1 MRVGIQEA
9 RGGIVAFFA
18 ADREYQTDELHLMV
32 RSLVQS
38 NFRAVFG
45 SRAIKVRDLSEQ
57 LKGIYEGKRSLYLT
71 SKYGGML
78 LSIVTL
84 LLYNRY
90 ITDVLTSVKA
100 FDVHLLRSL
109 RLEGNGRDLDT
120 EIVAKLS
127 LLHEYI
133 LEVPVSYSPRT
144 RSEGKKITLMDGISA
159 LIMLFRQRIFGH
171 PPAPAAAIAG
181 NAGNTSRSA
190 T

>member
-1 MRVGIQEA
+1 M
-9 RGGIVAFFA
+9 
-18 ADREYQTDELHLMV
+18 LV

-45 SRAIKVRDLSEQ
+45 TRATKVRDISEQ
-57 LKGIYEGKRSLYLT
+57 LKKIYGGQRRLYLS

-90 ITDVLTSVKA
+90 ITDALTSVKA
-100 FDVHLLRSL
+100 FDIHLLRSL

-120 EIVAKLS
+120 EIIAKLS

-133 LEVPVSYSPRT
+133 LEVPVSYTPRT
-144 RSEGKKITLMDGISA
+144 RSEGKKITMMDGMSA
-159 LIMLFRQRIFGH
+159 LSMLFRQRVFGKRAQ
-171 PPAPAAAIAG
+171 PGAPAAAAAWKQG
-181 NAGNTSRSA
+181 PPA
-190 T
+190 